1 MSKYKDSYRE
11 AVDIAKEA
19 IKAAKFFKLQAFAYE
34 QGEKTYTA
42 RIRELENDNL
52 RLKKQDDDNIRLLD
66 SYMHQINELKEK
78 AEHPISSHPTRH
90 YDIMHKP
97 HWIKAR
103 EGKTY
108 KFECS
113 RCHTDAYCV
122 HYDDN
127 KETVCNYKFCP
138 HCGVRMEID
147 L

>member
-19 IKAAKFFKLQAFAYE
+19 IEIAK
-34 QGEKTYTA
+34 
-42 RIRELENDNL
+42 D
-52 RLKKQDDDNIRLLD
+52 LKKQNDDSIRLLD
-66 SYMHQINELKEK
+66 SYIADNAELRAENINLKRTSEK
-78 AEHPISSHPTRH
+78 PTRH
-90 YDIMHKP
+90 YDILNKP

-113 RCHTDAYCV
+113 RCHADAYCV

-127 KETVCNYKFCP
+127 KETVCSYKYCP
-138 HCGVRMEID
+138 NCGVKMEID